1 MEKREKLSVLIL
13 CLCVWGML
21 LNGCNDSQSV
31 MTKEEPEIAVYE
43 EELEEERRMFYV
55 AMTRAKEKL
64 EILYIQDKLGKKL
77 QPSRFLS
84 LERKPWEIPSAFKRK

>member
-13 CLCVWGML
+13 CLCVGGML

-43 EELEEERRMFYV
+43 EELEEEVLPDESGIISINLQQGEASPGELGIMIR
-55 AMTRAKEKL
+55 EKHL
-64 EILYIQDKLGKKL
+64 DKGI
-77 QPSRFLS
+77 FT
-84 LERKPWEIPSAFKRK
+84 